1 MNAQLAAL
9 TDCLSKKPKAKL
21 SEIQNT
27 FQVLGMNPPEDYVA
41 FLLESNGAEG
51 FTKGGRYLM
60 LESVEQLVPCNEP
73 YGLGTSGPGLVSF
86 GSDGGTMLF
95 AFDTRESP
103 PTIVEVDSVCMEM
116 GKIIL
121 LGRSFTEFLEH
132 LNQPIE

>member
-1 MNAQLAAL
+1 MNAHLAAL
-9 TDCLSKKPKAKL
+9 TDGLSKKPKAKL

-27 FQVLGMNPPEDYVA
+27 WQVLGVNPPEDYIA

-60 LESVEQLVPCNEP
+60 LESVERLVPCNEP
-73 YGLGTSGPGLVSF
+73 YGLGISGPGLASF
-86 GSDGGTMLF
+86 GSDGGAMLF

-103 PTIVEVDSVCMEM
+103 PLIVEVDSVSMEM

-121 LGRSFTEFLEH
+121 LGRSFTGFLEY